1 MAAPRVDRGRLA
13 LDGQFWGLSNVWSA
27 TLLAIPLVGAAL
39 LGLASFWPELYDALV
54 REDSVLEWL
63 QFAGYLAALVL
74 AAAAAYRLERTGRP
88 ALAILFGLLAVCCL
102 FAAGEEISWGQRLFG
117 LGTPHDFA
125 SVNNQEELNL
135 HDVGEVQGKLNG
147 LLGLASLYGVA
158 APWLVRRRL
167 VIVPPAALGA
177 AFFAM
182 FAYTT
187 GRALFFPHPDHELA
201 KYSEWPE
208 TCFSLALAA
217 FGFLVLRLL
226 REDPQAPTNA

>member
-13 LDGQFWGLSNVWSA
+13 LDGQFWGLSNEWSA

-39 LGLASFWPELYDALV
+39 LGLASLWPELYDALV
-54 REDSVLEWL
+54 REDSVLEWI
-63 QFAGYLAALVL
+63 QFAAYLAALVL
-74 AAAAAYRLERTGRP
+74 AAAAAYRLERTGRRS
-88 ALAILFGLLAVCCL
+88 LAILLALLAVCCL
-102 FAAGEEISWGQRLFG
+102 FAAGEEISWGQRVFG
-117 LGTPHDFA
+117 FGTPHELA
-125 SVNNQEELNL
+125 TANNQEELNV

-147 LLGLASLYGVA
+147 LLGLASLYGLA

-167 VIVPPAALGA
+167 VVVPPAALGA

-187 GRALFFPHPDHELA
+187 SRALFFPHPDHELA

-208 TCFSLALAA
+208 TCFSCALAV
-217 FGFLVLRLL
+217 FGFLALRIL
-226 REDPQAPTNA
+226 REEPQAPTKA